1 MLKKKLSVIQRA
13 CTLGINRSITD
24 AETTARSDTEASLR
38 SMLGKSKSTERGP
51 MDQNDTATRKFT
63 DMDAAT
69 LRASM
74 GRFEGVC
81 VVATVNPDGTPDAAI
96 FAPAMPDDE
105 HVILMLANNH
115 TRANIER
122 TGVAHL
128 VYDVPNPTAEDK
140 AARHAGARLDLALVR
155 PDGDTAKEHRRV
167 AESFPRMNP
176 AVMILRI
183 ERILPVG

>member
-1 MLKKKLSVIQRA
+1 M
-13 CTLGINRSITD
+13 GRS
-24 AETTARSDTEASLR
+24 E
-38 SMLGKSKSTERGP
+38 K
-51 MDQNDTATRKFT
+51 DTATRKFT
-63 DMDAAT
+63 DMDAAA

-105 HVILMLANNH
+105 HVILMLADNH

-128 VYDVPNPTAEDK
+128 VYDVANPTAEDK

-155 PDGDTAKEHRRV
+155 PDGDAAEEHRRV
-167 AESFPRMNP
+167 AEAFPRMNP

>member
-1 MLKKKLSVIQRA
+1 M
-13 CTLGINRSITD
+13 NRS
-24 AETTARSDTEASLR
+24 
-38 SMLGKSKSTERGP
+38 SK
-51 MDQNDTATRKFT
+51 DTATRKFT
-63 DMDAAT
+63 DMDAPA

-81 VVATVNPDGTPDAAI
+81 VIATVNPDGTPDGSI
-96 FAPAMPDDE
+96 FVPSMPDDG
-105 HVILMLANNH
+105 HVVLLLADNN

-122 TGVAHL
+122 TGVARM
-128 VYDVPNPTAEDK
+128 VYDVANPAAEDK

-155 PDGDTAKEHRRV
+155 PEGETTEEHRRV
-167 AESFPRMNP
+167 AERLPHMNP

>member
-1 MLKKKLSVIQRA
+1 MDRA
-13 CTLGINRSITD
+13 D
-24 AETTARSDTEASLR
+24 KDTS
-38 SMLGKSKSTERGP
+38 
-51 MDQNDTATRKFT
+51 TRKFT
-63 DMDAAT
+63 DMDAAA

-96 FAPAMPDDE
+96 FVPTMPDDK
-105 HVILMLANNH
+105 HVIMMLADNH

-122 TGVAHL
+122 TGIAHL
-128 VYDVPNPTAEDK
+128 VYDVPDPAAEDK

-155 PDGDTAKEHRRV
+155 PEGDTAEEHRRV
-167 AESFPRMNP
+167 AESYARMNP

>member
-1 MLKKKLSVIQRA
+1 MGA
-13 CTLGINRSITD
+13 INTD
-24 AETTARSDTEASLR
+24 TS
-38 SMLGKSKSTERGP
+38 
-51 MDQNDTATRKFT
+51 TRKFT
-63 DMDAAT
+63 DMDAAA

-81 VVATVNPDGTPDAAI
+81 VVATVSPDGTPNGSI
-96 FAPAMPDDE
+96 FMPSMPDDE
-105 HVILMLANNH
+105 HIILMLANNN

-122 TGVAHL
+122 TGIARM
-128 VYDVPNPTAEDK
+128 VYDVANPTAADK

-155 PDGDTAKEHRRV
+155 PEGETAAEHQRV
-167 AESFPRMNP
+167 AESLPHMNP

>member
-1 MLKKKLSVIQRA
+1 M
-13 CTLGINRSITD
+13 GRS
-24 AETTARSDTEASLR
+24 E
-38 SMLGKSKSTERGP
+38 K
-51 MDQNDTATRKFT
+51 DTATRKFT
-63 DMDAAT
+63 DMDAAA

-105 HVILMLANNH
+105 HVILMLADNH

-122 TGVAHL
+122 TGVARL
-128 VYDVPNPTAEDK
+128 VYDVANPTAEDK

-155 PDGDTAKEHRRV
+155 PEGETAEEHRRV
-167 AESFPRMNP
+167 AEGFPRMNP

-183 ERILPVG
+183 ERIPFDTIVQRIMDGEITDAKTVATVLKTKVRLHL

>member
-1 MLKKKLSVIQRA
+1 
-13 CTLGINRSITD
+13 
-24 AETTARSDTEASLR
+24 
-38 SMLGKSKSTERGP
+38 
-51 MDQNDTATRKFT
+51 
-63 DMDAAT
+63 MDAAA

-105 HVILMLANNH
+105 HVILMLADNH

-122 TGVAHL
+122 TGVARL
-128 VYDVPNPTAEDK
+128 VYDVADPTAEDK

-155 PDGDTAKEHRRV
+155 PEGETAEKHRRV
-167 AESFPRMNP
+167 AEGFPRMNP

>member
-1 MLKKKLSVIQRA
+1 M
-13 CTLGINRSITD
+13 GRS
-24 AETTARSDTEASLR
+24 E
-38 SMLGKSKSTERGP
+38 K
-51 MDQNDTATRKFT
+51 DTATRKFT
-63 DMDAAT
+63 DMDATA

-105 HVILMLANNH
+105 HVILMLADNH

-122 TGVAHL
+122 AGVAHL
-128 VYDVPNPTAEDK
+128 VYDVANPTAGDK

-155 PDGDTAKEHRRV
+155 PDGDTAEEHRRV
-167 AESFPRMNP
+167 AESYPRMNP